1 MRTRRWFGAAA
12 VLVASVV
19 VAPGTGAAADTE
31 AQETDAYAQERAAA
45 ALEATAD
52 ANGALGVYFDDG
64 TGEFVVVMPK
74 GSSTKLTSDQ
84 ARSAGV
90 PARVESSATDR
101 KTLDRVDA
109 ALLKLRSSL
118 DGFGYSWVFDPET
131 GQVKLWSDAPRER
144 FAAVEKA
151 FPGLIA
157 FAPGVLE
164 STVGNWQTDA
174 PPHWGGARLS
184 SNTTTCT
191 SGFAIKDANNTK
203 WMVTAGHCF
212 ANGTDTNM
220 GKVLREVAAYPTYD
234 FEIVRNKTY
243 AGFVYA
249 DGATLERR
257 VNDGNDP
264 VINSSYCFTGNTSG
278 FRCGYVAK
286 QKGAR
291 ACYPNVPQGCMTDL
305 VITRNPNATFQPGD
319 SGGPFYIKGGN
330 NTVGVRGIVSGRLF
344 DAGCAC
350 WNSYVQGYRSI
361 ADWYIA
367 TVVTN

>member
-1 MRTRRWFGAAA
+1 VKARRWLGAAA
-12 VLVASVV
+12 LLAAVVA
-19 VAPGTGAAADTE
+19 APGTGAAADTE
-31 AQETDAYAQERAAA
+31 AAEIDAYAKERAAA
-45 ALEATAD
+45 ALEAEAD
-52 ANGALGVYFDDG
+52 AYGALGVYYDAK
-64 TGEFVVVMPK
+64 TSEYVVVVPK
-74 GSSTKLTSDQ
+74 GNPTKLTNAQ
-84 ARSAGV
+84 ARATGV
-90 PARVESSATDR
+90 SARVESRATDR

-109 ALLKLRSSL
+109 ALLKLRPTL
-118 DGFGYSWVFDPET
+118 EGFGYSWVFDPES
-131 GQVKLWSDAPRER
+131 GQVKLWSDAPRGR
-144 FAAVEKA
+144 FEDIEQA

-157 FAPGVLE
+157 FSPGIVE

-184 SNTTTCT
+184 SNAATCT

-220 GKVLREVAAYPTYD
+220 GKVLREAAAFPALD
-234 FEIVRNKTY
+234 IEIVRNKTY

-286 QKGAR
+286 QKGVR
-291 ACYPNVPQGCMTDL
+291 ACYPNVPQGCMTNL

-330 NTVGVRGIVSGRLF
+330 NTVGIRGIVSGRLF

-361 ADWYIA
+361 ADYYIA